1 MTILPVT
8 IMFAACCALLNL
20 WLAVRIGRV
29 RIAGKVMHG
38 DGGNPLLARR
48 IRAQLNFVEN
58 TAFVLILVALI
69 ELAQGATLWLWL
81 IVLVYVAARIAH
93 GLGMDAEQAG
103 KLRSAGVLATMILT
117 LVLVIWALA
126 IAYGAWGV

>member
-1 MTILPVT
+1 MILTVT
-8 IMFAACCALLNL
+8 LVFAACCALLNL

-58 TAFVLILVALI
+58 TAFVLVLVGLI
-69 ELAQGATLWLWL
+69 ELAQGASLWLWL
-81 IVLVYVAARIAH
+81 AALIYIAARIAH
-93 GLGMDAEQAG
+93 GFGMDAERAG
-103 KLRSAGVLATMILT
+103 KLRSIGVLATMLLT
-117 LVLVIWALA
+117 VILVIWALA
-126 IAYGAWGV
+126 IAYGAIGV